1 MAAVVLVS
9 ALLALATVGPARAAA
24 PADTPTPATTGSTRY
39 YVVGVTD
46 QGTPEFLYQIAARTL
61 GDGNRFREIFE
72 LNRDRLQPDGER
84 LTDPLVLR
92 EGWLLE
98 LPADAEGPGV
108 TVGPLP
114 EVTAPAASASEAPV
128 AGPPP
133 TDPDPDD
140 VGGFLFRLAAFG
152 VMVVLLAIVL
162 WMLRRGRSGPSQAVT
177 ASVGEPSAPRIRPER
192 SPASGAQVARASG
205 PPMPAVVVSADTGP
219 SDTVPA
225 SDPRRR
231 IAAPVPPPVP
241 ARVGLTAEA
250 GPGPVSDQATDVGP
264 RPASTPTTDV
274 GPAVSASPFTD
285 AGPDPTSA
293 PDLTD
298 GPETSGAPDGPTV
311 TSRSPASTSDGPIVA
326 SSSRDGIDQRFTSG
340 RPDPAVHPRP
350 ESGTSGYT
358 KLRTELDDASTALRV
373 QLVGAAGPSEPP
385 AYAWLADDEQLIG
398 ARLPVLLGHRDGWAL
413 WVDLAR
419 TPDVLTVTGDPV
431 ACRRRAA
438 SLAGQL
444 LASGVGVMVVGD
456 ALGADPPPGVR
467 WWDDFPLDVPDPGS
481 GPTVVFSGGLRGARL
496 RAARRMAADS
506 GGRVVPVLTGE
517 VLRARWSIV
526 VDVTTPTGAVTP
538 TQADGGTADSIAGN
552 DTAADDPGRTI
563 QP

>member
-9 ALLALATVGPARAAA
+9 ALLALATAGPARAAA
-24 PADTPTPATTGSTRY
+24 PADTPTPAATGSTTTRY
-39 YVVGVTD
+39 YVVGATD
-46 QGTPEFLYQIAARTL
+46 QGAPEFLYQIAARTL

-98 LPADAEGPGV
+98 LPADADGPGV

-114 EVTAPAASASEAPV
+114 EVTAPAASASETPV

-133 TDPDPDD
+133 TDPDPDG

-177 ASVGEPSAPRIRPER
+177 ASVGEPPAPRIRPER

-205 PPMPAVVVSADTGP
+205 PPMPAVVVPADTGP
-219 SDTVPA
+219 LDIAPA
-225 SDPRRR
+225 SDPQR
-231 IAAPVPPPVP
+231 IAVPVPPPVP
-241 ARVGLTAEA
+241 APVGLTAEA
-250 GPGPVSDQATDVGP
+250 EPGPASDQA
-264 RPASTPTTDV
+264 TDV
-274 GPAVSASPFTD
+274 GPAVSASPFTGASPVAD
-285 AGPDPTSA
+285 AGPDSTSA

-298 GPETSGAPDGPTV
+298 RPDTGGAPDGPTV

-350 ESGTSGYT
+350 ESVTSGYT

-398 ARLPVLLGHRDGWAL
+398 ARVPVLLGHRDGWAL

-444 LASGVGVMVVGD
+444 LAAGVDVMVVGD
-456 ALGADPPPGVR
+456 ALGAAPPPGVR
-467 WWDDFPLDVPDPGS
+467 WWDEFPLDVPEPDS

-538 TQADGGTADSIAGN
+538 TQADGGTADSISGN
-552 DTAADDPGRTI
+552 DTADDDPGTTI